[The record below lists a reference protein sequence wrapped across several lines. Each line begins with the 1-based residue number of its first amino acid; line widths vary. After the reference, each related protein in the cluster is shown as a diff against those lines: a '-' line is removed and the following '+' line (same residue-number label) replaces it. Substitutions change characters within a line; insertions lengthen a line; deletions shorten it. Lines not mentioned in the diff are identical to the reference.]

1 VYRKGLP
8 ATLRVGEKL
17 NRRARLIFPLMPALR
32 LILLWHQH
40 QPFYKDL
47 VTGEYR
53 LPWVRLHA
61 LKDYYGMVKL
71 LDEFPNVH
79 QNFNLVPSLIT
90 QIQDYVAGTA
100 QDPFLK
106 VAAKPARDLTQK
118 ERQFALQYLF
128 QANPANV
135 IGRYPRYWE
144 LREKFREHGYSAE
157 KAEKYLEPQ
166 QFTDLQVLSQ
176 IAWFDEFFLEDKDIA
191 GLIQKE
197 RNFSLDD
204 QSFVIKRERELL
216 AKVLPVYADAA
227 KKGSIEISATPFYH
241 PILPLV
247 CDTNAGGVSTPGL
260 PLPQNRFR
268 HPEDAREQLVRALDL
283 HQEVFGVRP
292 KGVWPS
298 EGSVSE
304 EAIAIA
310 HSLGVQWMATD
321 EGVLGRS
328 TGVFFQRDGNGRLP
342 AHLADR
348 LYTIHRY
355 EKGETAMHMVFRDHT
370 ISDMIGF
377 VYSGMDPGDAARHLL
392 HNIQEAARPVLEQGR
407 DAVVSVILDGENA
420 WEYYPKSGREFLRR
434 FYDALQSENGLE
446 AVTVSEA
453 IECHRNISPL
463 PSIVPGS
470 WINANFNVWIG
481 APEDNRAWDYLH
493 HAREFYTQNAPRAT
507 EAQRK
512 LAFEEILIA
521 EGSDWNWW
529 YGPEHHS
536 ANDRDF
542 DELYRK
548 HLSNVY
554 QALGA
559 APPDYLSQP
568 ITGGEV
574 RPAFTPQ
581 TAYIHPRVSADKIR
595 YFEWMGAAIFTADQR
610 AGAMHGKQFLLDSVH
625 AGIDSAFVYG
635 RLDFAGPVPDM
646 EFDLVV
652 NLESWANGEA
662 RPRRVLRL
670 DAKVQDRKLT
680 EWRVEGREEPSPGHW
695 SNNDESAKAAL
706 LRNFEF
712 QLPLS
717 WLLATPGSSLSSDH
731 NHNSGNGAQSKA
743 GAAPISPTSRLKMR
757 FSLWQNRLPVD
768 ALPVEGW
775 IELQLVSEGEL
786 ASGM

>member
-1 VYRKGLP
+1 
-8 ATLRVGEKL
+8 
-17 NRRARLIFPLMPALR
+17 MPALR

-100 QDPFLK
+100 EDPFLN
-106 VAAKPARDLTQK
+106 VAAKPARDFTLK
-118 ERQFALQYLF
+118 DRLFALQYLF

-135 IGRYPRYWE
+135 IGRYPRYRELWE
-144 LREKFREHGYSAE
+144 RYREHGFSPE
-157 KAEKYLEPQ
+157 KAEKYFQPRD
-166 QFTDLQVLSQ
+166 FTDLQVLSQ
-176 IAWFDEFFLEDKDIA
+176 IAWFDEFFLEEKDVA
-191 GLIQKE
+191 ALIKKE
-197 RNFSLDD
+197 RDYSLED
-204 QSFVIKRERELL
+204 QNFVIARERELL
-216 AKVLPVYADAA
+216 GNVLPAYAAAA
-227 KKGSIEISATPFYH
+227 KKKSIEISATPFYH

-247 CDTNAGGVSTPGL
+247 CDTNAGAASSPGL

-268 HPEDAREQLVRALDL
+268 RPEDAREQLVRALDL

-292 KGVWPS
+292 QGVWPS

-304 EAIAIA
+304 ETLAIA
-310 HSLGVQWMATD
+310 HSLGIKWMATD

-348 LYTIHRY
+348 LYNIHRY
-355 EKGETAMHMVFRDHT
+355 ENAQASMHLVFRDHT
-370 ISDMIGF
+370 ISDLIGF
-377 VYSGMDPGDAARHLL
+377 VYSGMDPAEAAGHLLRNIKDAA
-392 HNIQEAARPVLEQGR
+392 QPVLAQGR
-407 DAVVSVILDGENA
+407 DAVVSVMLDGENA

-434 FYDALQSENGLE
+434 FYDALQCEGGLE

-453 IECHRNISPL
+453 IARQRNVSPL
-463 PSIVPGS
+463 KSLVPGS

-493 HAREFYTQNAPRAT
+493 HAREFYAQNATRAT
-507 EAQRK
+507 KAQRK

-548 HLSNVY
+548 HLSNIY

-559 APPDYLSQP
+559 APPDYLAQP
-568 ITGGEV
+568 ITAGEV

-581 TAYIHPRVSADKIR
+581 TAYIHPRVSGDKIR

-610 AGAMHGKQFLLDSVH
+610 AGAMHGKQFLLDSVY
-625 AGIDSAFVYG
+625 AGIDTTFVYG

-646 EFDLVV
+646 DFELVV
-652 NLESWANGEA
+652 NLESWASGEA
-662 RPRRVLRL
+662 RPRRTLRL
-670 DAKVQDRKLT
+670 DAKVQECKLK
-680 EWRVEGREEPSPGHW
+680 EWKVEGHEGSSAASSPKGE
-695 SNNDESAKAAL
+695 ESAKVAL

-712 QLPLS
+712 RLPLS
-717 WLLATPGSSLSSDH
+717 WLLAKPISGDH
-731 NHNSGNGAQSKA
+731 A
-743 GAAPISPTSRLKMR
+743 GASTSTPAAPTSRLKLR
-757 FSLWQNRLPVD
+757 FSLWHNRLPVD

-775 IELQLVSEGEL
+775 IELQLLSEWEL
-786 ASGM
+786 AAGM

>member
-1 VYRKGLP
+1 
-8 ATLRVGEKL
+8 
-17 NRRARLIFPLMPALR
+17 MPALR

-71 LDEFPNVH
+71 LDEFPEVH

-90 QIQDYVAGTA
+90 QIQDYLEGTA
-100 QDPFLK
+100 QDPFLT
-106 VAAKPARDLTQK
+106 VAAKPAKDLTLE
-118 ERQFALQYLF
+118 ERHFALQYLF
-128 QANPANV
+128 QANPTNV
-135 IGRYPRYWE
+135 IGRYPRYRELWE
-144 LREKFREHGYSAE
+144 RFRQHSFSPE
-157 KAEKYLEPQ
+157 KAEKYFQ
-166 QFTDLQVLSQ
+166 SHDFTDLQVLSQ
-176 IAWFDEFFLEDKDIA
+176 IAWFDEYFLEEKEVA
-191 GLIQKE
+191 GLIHKQ
-197 RNFSLDD
+197 RDYTLDD
-204 QSFVIKRERELL
+204 QSFVFARERELL
-216 AKVLPVYADAA
+216 GKVIPAYSDAA
-227 KKGSIEISATPFYH
+227 RKGSIEISATPFYH

-247 CDTNAGGVSTPGL
+247 CDSDAGAVSSPGL

-283 HQEVFGVRP
+283 HEQVFGLRP

-304 EAIAIA
+304 EALAIA
-310 HSLGVQWMATD
+310 HSLGVKWMATD

-328 TGVFFQRDGNGRLP
+328 TGVFFQRDGSGRLP
-342 AHLADR
+342 AHLAER
-348 LYTIHRY
+348 LYNVHRY
-355 EKGETAMHMVFRDHT
+355 QNGSAEMHLVFRDHT
-370 ISDMIGF
+370 ISDLIGF
-377 VYSGMDPGDAARHLL
+377 VYSGMDPNEAAAHLL
-392 HNIQEAARPVLEQGR
+392 GNIKNAAQPVLEQGR

-434 FYDALQSENGLE
+434 FYDALQRQDGLE

-453 IECHRNISPL
+453 ISRTRNISPL
-463 PSIVPGS
+463 KSLVPGS

-493 HAREFYTQNAPRAT
+493 HAREFYAQNAARAT
-507 EAQRK
+507 KSEQT
-512 LAFEEILIA
+512 LAYEELLIA

-536 ANDRDF
+536 ANDPDF

-559 APPDYLSQP
+559 MPPDYLSQP
-568 ITGGEV
+568 ITAGEV

-581 TAYIHPRVSADKIR
+581 TAYIHPRITGDKIR

-610 AGAMHGKQFLLDSVH
+610 AGAMHGKQFLLDSVY
-625 AGIDSAFVYG
+625 AGIDGEYVYG
-635 RLDFAGPVPDM
+635 RLDFAGPVPEM

-652 NLESWANGEA
+652 NLESWANGEE
-662 RPRRVLRL
+662 RPQKQLRV
-670 DAKVQDRKLT
+670 DA
-680 EWRVEGREEPSPGHW
+680 RVEGRKLTAWKVDGGEAGPGA
-695 SNNDESAKAAL
+695 NVGESAKAAL
-706 LRNFEF
+706 LKNFEF
-712 QLPLS
+712 RLPLS
-717 WLLATPGSSLSSDH
+717 WLLVGPASESTQTSATLGVNAVARDATDRVKL
-731 NHNSGNGAQSKA
+731 
-743 GAAPISPTSRLKMR
+743 R
-757 FSLWQNRLPVD
+757 FSIWQNRLPVD

-775 IELQLVSEGEL
+775 IELQLLTEWEL
-786 ASGM
+786 AAG